1 MKEIVLFSG
10 GYDSTV
16 LLADRVDY
24 GKRKIIAVS
33 FDYGQTHRAK
43 ELAAARKIA
52 KHYGVEH
59 RIVGMSSVLLPS
71 ALTGAID
78 IPETHAE
85 QPDATTVPARNM
97 IFISIAAGIAEAE
110 GADQILIGSN
120 ANDWNGYVDCR
131 PEFVD
136 AMAKAVM
143 LGTQNNVLLI
153 APYKNLSKKTISD
166 IAKELEVPVEWSWSC
181 YRGGDEPCNNCGACE
196 ERNKL

>member
-33 FDYGQTHRAK
+33 FDYGQTHRGQ
-43 ELAAARKIA
+43 ELASARKIA
-52 KHYGVEH
+52 KYYGVEH
-59 RIVGMSSVLLPS
+59 RIVGMSSAVLPS
-71 ALTGAID
+71 ALTGSVD

-97 IFISIAAGIAEAE
+97 IFVSVAAAIAESE
-110 GADQILIGSN
+110 GADQILIGTN

-131 PEFVD
+131 PEFIE
-136 AMAKAVM
+136 AMAKAVA
-143 LGTQNNVLLI
+143 LGTQNNVSLI
-153 APYKNLSKKTISD
+153 APYKNMTKQNISEV
-166 IAKELEVPVEWSWSC
+166 AKALKVPVEWSWSC
-181 YRGGDEPCNNCGACE
+181 YRGGETPCNNCGACE